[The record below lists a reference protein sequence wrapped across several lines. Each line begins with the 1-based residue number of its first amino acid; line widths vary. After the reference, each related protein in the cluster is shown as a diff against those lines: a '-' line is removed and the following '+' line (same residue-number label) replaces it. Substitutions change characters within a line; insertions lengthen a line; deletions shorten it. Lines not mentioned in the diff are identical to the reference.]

1 MTGISIEDGV
11 QVSSKIKCQMNFI
24 YFIPNNYIK
33 LILFKAPSHLVIFY
47 FKFLK
52 KKKTM
57 LIKLEKLD
65 SVLFSV

>member
-52 KKKTM
+52 KKKPC
-57 LIKLEKLD
+57 
-65 SVLFSV
+65 